1 MGRRAGRDER
11 SPAAISPPAV
21 PPGVVNFAAP
31 ANEDAALAARI
42 HASADSETARSL
54 QSLQDLLSK
63 NVITESEFRAAQ
75 DELLGIRQPV
85 IPAGWYDDGSGR
97 LRWWDGHQWT
107 GHVETV
113 DAPTGRSSHRWWAWS
128 PTYTLGL
135 FAFIP
140 ALHAAMKL
148 QRRDLWQWT
157 AGLIAGDVVVWGL
170 LSGGPANP
178 DAPQMPFQDMATLV
192 ALVLAVVGTT
202 HALRVRDE
210 VFGTSESR
218 DAQIGI
224 PAVLAPAIADSL
236 AARARRV
243 ESAALSLK
251 DPGLARDLRIGRPDL
266 ARQYDDG
273 GLVDVN
279 HVPEEFL
286 VSHLG
291 LSPDQARSAVEV
303 RERLG
308 GFQSV
313 TELCGLADLPPQTL
327 EAIRDRIV
335 TL

>member
-1 MGRRAGRDER
+1 MGRRAGRDEGG
-11 SPAAISPPAV
+11 PASNRPPAV
-21 PPGVVNFAAP
+21 PPMVVDFAAP
-31 ANEDAALAARI
+31 TNGDAAHAAQI
-42 HASADSETARSL
+42 HALAHSETAQSL
-54 QSLQDLLSK
+54 QSLQHLLSK
-63 NVITESEFRAAQ
+63 NVITESEFQAAK
-75 DELLGIRQPV
+75 DKLLGTRRPAA
-85 IPAGWYDDGSGR
+85 PAGWYDDGSGR
-97 LRWWDGHQWT
+97 LRFWDGLQWT
-107 GHVETV
+107 GRLET
-113 DAPTGRSSHRWWAWS
+113 AGSPPARSSHRWWAWS

-140 ALHAAMKL
+140 ALHAAIKL
-148 QRRDLWQWT
+148 QRRDLWQWA
-157 AGLIAGDVVVWGL
+157 AGLIAGDLVVWGL
-170 LSGGPANP
+170 LSGGPSNP
-178 DAPQMPFQDMATLV
+178 DAPQMPFRDMATLV
-192 ALVLAVVGTT
+192 ALVLAVLGTT

-210 VFGTSESR
+210 VFGTSASQ

-224 PAVLAPAIADSL
+224 PAVLDPAIADSL

-243 ESAALSLK
+243 ESAALSLE

-291 LSPDQARSAVEV
+291 LSPDQARTVVEV

-313 TELCGLADLPPQTL
+313 TELCGLAELPPQSL

>member
-1 MGRRAGRDER
+1 MGRRPGRDEGG
-11 SPAAISPPAV
+11 PASNRPPAV
-21 PPGVVNFAAP
+21 PPIVVNFAAP
-31 ANEDAALAARI
+31 TNEDAALAAQI
-42 HASADSETARSL
+42 HALAHSETAQSL

-63 NVITESEFRAAQ
+63 NVITESEFQAAE
-75 DELLGIRQPV
+75 DELLGTRRPAA
-85 IPAGWYDDGSGR
+85 PAGWYDDGSGQ

-107 GHVETV
+107 GHLETAG
-113 DAPTGRSSHRWWAWS
+113 APPARSSHRWWAWS

-140 ALHAAMKL
+140 ALHAAIKL
-148 QRRDLWQWT
+148 QRRDLWLW
-157 AGLIAGDVVVWGL
+157 AVGLSAGDVILWGVAPV
-170 LSGGPANP
+170 GPSDLGESLTTMQNVGAFI
-178 DAPQMPFQDMATLV
+178 AV
-192 ALVLAVVGTT
+192 VLAIVGTI
-202 HALRVRDE
+202 HAFGVRDE
-210 VFGTSESR
+210 VFGTS
-218 DAQIGI
+218 
-224 PAVLAPAIADSL
+224 PAVKAVAGTPIVLDPAIANSL

-291 LSPDQARSAVEV
+291 LSPDQARTVVEV

-313 TELCGLADLPPQTL
+313 TELCGLAELPPSTL
-327 EAIRDRIV
+327 EVIRDRIV
-335 TL
+335 AL

>member
-1 MGRRAGRDER
+1 MGRRPGRDER
-11 SPAAISPPAV
+11 
-21 PPGVVNFAAP
+21 
-31 ANEDAALAARI
+31 
-42 HASADSETARSL
+42 
-54 QSLQDLLSK
+54 
-63 NVITESEFRAAQ
+63 EFQAAQ
-75 DELLGIRQPV
+75 DALLGTPRPV
-85 IPAGWYDDGSGR
+85 TPAGWYDDGSGR
-97 LRWWDGHQWT
+97 LRWWDGLQWT
-107 GHVETV
+107 GHVEAV
-113 DAPTGRSSHRWWAWS
+113 VAPPAASSHRWWAWS
-128 PTYTLGL
+128 PAYTLGL

-148 QRRDLWQWT
+148 QRRDLWQWA
-157 AGLIAGDVVVWGL
+157 AGLIAGDLVVWGL
-170 LSGGPANP
+170 LSGGPSNP
-178 DAPQMPFQDMATLV
+178 DGPQMPFQDMGTLV

-210 VFGTSESR
+210 VFGPSPSP
-218 DAQIGI
+218 DAQIGV
-224 PAVLAPAIADSL
+224 PAVLDPAIADSL

-243 ESAALSLK
+243 ESAALSLE

-279 HVPEEFL
+279 QVPEEFL

-291 LSPDQARSAVEV
+291 LSPDQARTVVEV

-313 TELCGLADLPPQTL
+313 TELCGLAELPPQTL
-327 EAIRDRIV
+327 EVIRDRIV